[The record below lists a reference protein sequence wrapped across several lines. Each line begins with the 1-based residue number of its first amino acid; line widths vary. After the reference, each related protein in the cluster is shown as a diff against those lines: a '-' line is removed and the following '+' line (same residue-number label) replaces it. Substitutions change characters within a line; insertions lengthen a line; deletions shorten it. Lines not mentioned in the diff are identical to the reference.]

1 MNAKTRQLQ
10 GLRAAETL
18 VELVQDLGLS
28 GKLKVGSCEIDLDD
42 GEKHRLCLHEYA
54 RLALDALEGSIE
66 QMKAAEALP
75 RAGLN

>member
-10 GLRAAETL
+10 GLRAAQNMVKL
-18 VELVQDLGLS
+18 VREISRS
-28 GKLKVGSCEIDLDD
+28 GALKIGSCEIDLDN
-42 GEKHRLCLHEYA
+42 GEKHRLCLRDYVQM
-54 RLALDALEGSIE
+54 ALDALDNSIE